1 MTQHPEQEE
10 PGFEH
15 DVNELDPTRTNT
27 SEHSTEADAD
37 EGDLEDAQEEAAHE
51 REEEGGYQ

>member
-1 MTQHPEQEE
+1 MAQHPEQEE

-15 DVNELDPTRTNT
+15 DVNELDDDSTST
-27 SEHSTEADAD
+27 SEHSTE
-37 EGDLEDAQEEAAHE
+37 ETLEDAQEDAAHE